1 MKLDGMKALGLLA
14 TLGGAALTVLGTWV
28 DEKKTDAKIDKKV
41 NDAFAKLTKTKES

>member
-28 DEKKTDAKIDKKV
+28 DEKKMDAKIAEKV
-41 NDAFAKLTKTKES
+41 NDAFVNLTKTKES

>member
-1 MKLDGMKALGLLA
+1 MKLDRMKALGLLA

-41 NDAFAKLTKTKES
+41 NDAFANLTKTKES